1 MVRRLQVRTL
11 IRVAAGFLT
20 GAALA
25 ISPAAV
31 FAQSS
36 APIKIGYAISQTG
49 LAAATLRCSRRR
61 SGRRP
66 SMAKGAC
73 SGGLSSSYIIMIKQP
88 GGGPRPLSE
97 AAGRRQRRR
106 CDRRIRHQHAGAGDP
121 GRDSEEG
128 SVDRVVRRRGQ
139 RREFHYPKYFS
150 MIPLGSEPKLLQ
162 VQFQHIEGNDI
173 DQFKDLS
180 TQVVLMPAG
189 YRSGEI
195 IYSYEKA
202 R

>member
-1 MVRRLQVRTL
+1 
-11 IRVAAGFLT
+11 
-20 GAALA
+20 
-25 ISPAAV
+25 
-31 FAQSS
+31 
-36 APIKIGYAISQTG
+36 
-49 LAAATLRCSRRR
+49 
-61 SGRRP
+61 
-66 SMAKGAC
+66 
-73 SGGLSSSYIIMIKQP
+73 
-88 GGGPRPLSE
+88 
-97 AAGRRQRRR
+97 
-106 CDRRIRHQHAGAGDP
+106 
-121 GRDSEEG
+121 
-128 SVDRVVRRRGQ
+128 
-139 RREFHYPKYFS
+139 